1 MYQNAFERHM
11 DVLVRDKDNDVFR
24 LYEQHRKIV
33 KEAQERKNQEQSLE
47 DLTNAIVK
55 SLEKSIEKAFK

>member
-1 MYQNAFERHM
+1 MYHDAIERHI

>member
-1 MYQNAFERHM
+1 MYHDAIERHI

-33 KEAQERKNQEQSLE
+33 KQAQERKNQEQSLE

>member
-1 MYQNAFERHM
+1 MYQDAIERHI
-11 DVLVRDKDNDVFR
+11 DVMVRDKDNDVFR
-24 LYEQHRKIV
+24 LYEHHRKIV